1 MSIILGPSNRSA
13 RCTQNPKHRFSR
25 ISRIREENYDS
36 VTGEPERFEG
46 LTNWHLHCCEETE
59 ELEPEDQELNLR

>member
-1 MSIILGPSNRSA
+1 MSIILRPSNRSA

-36 VTGEPERFEG
+36 VTGEPEHFEG
-46 LTNWHLHCCEETE
+46 LTNWHLHCFEEAE
-59 ELEPEDQELNLR
+59 ELERADQELKLS